1 MSIFGSEA
9 IIKCQ
14 SLHSKLNI
22 YYTGFEFG
30 VFRLNQLTE
39 QILDTLVDFSFGFH
53 NGILEKS
60 YNIRIL
66 REAAKALYKIECFE
80 QAYTKYIKDDSEF
93 DDISDKY
100 NKRGEFGELIL
111 HLLLRDF
118 HSSLPLLSK
127 IYFKDSLGHAV
138 HGFDAVHIAPD
149 INDSTKFSLWLGESK
164 LYATGNSGVKALA
177 KDIEEHFKIDYLRDE
192 FSLISK
198 KIKTGFYSLE
208 QFKDLNKKLE
218 YEEFLQK
225 KEYWLNQI
233 DSKQNLEQIL
243 SSVTIPM
250 LCTYT
255 SDTFAKHN
263 DETTED
269 FMSELK
275 IEIESLEKIFNENLN
290 IPHPVHNLNILL
302 LFFPVPSKK
311 ELVKQLHIE
320 IGKLQ

>member
-14 SLHSKLNI
+14 SPNSKLKI
-22 YYTGFEFG
+22 YYAGFEFG
-30 VFRLNQLTE
+30 IFRWKPLVK
-39 QILDTLVDFSFGFH
+39 QIVEALVDFSFGFH
-53 NGILEKS
+53 LGILENF
-60 YNIRIL
+60 YGIRVL
-66 REAAKALYKIECFE
+66 NDAANALYKIEEFE
-80 QAYTKYIKDDSEF
+80 QAYTKYFMQNSEF
-93 DDISDKY
+93 DDIADKY
-100 NKRGEFGELIL
+100 KKRGEFGELIL

-118 HSSLPLLSK
+118 HGSLPLLSK

-149 INDSTKFSLWLGESK
+149 IDDNTKFSLWLGESK
-164 LYATGNSGVKALA
+164 LYATGDSGVKALA

-233 DSKQNLEQIL
+233 DSKQNLEHIL

-255 SDTFAKHN
+255 SDTFNKHN
-263 DETTED
+263 DETTKE
-269 FMSELK
+269 FMSDLQ
-275 IEIESLEKIFNENLN
+275 IEIESLEKIFKDNLN
-290 IPHPVHNLNILL
+290 IPHPVTNLNVLL

-311 ELVKQLHIE
+311 ELVKQLHFE

>member
-22 YYTGFEFG
+22 YYSGFEFG

-39 QILDTLVDFSFGFH
+39 QILDALVDFSFGFH
-53 NGILEKS
+53 NGILEN
-60 YNIRIL
+60 YYGRRIL
-66 REAAKALYKIECFE
+66 KDAAKALYKIECFE
-80 QAYTKYIKDDSEF
+80 QAYTKYIKEDSEF
-93 DDISDKY
+93 DDIADKY
-100 NKRGEFGELIL
+100 KKRGEFGELIL

-118 HSSLPLLSK
+118 HGSLPLLSK

-149 INDSTKFSLWLGESK
+149 IEDNTKFSLWLGESK
-164 LYATGNSGVKALA
+164 LYATGDRGVKALA
-177 KDIEEHFKIDYLRDE
+177 KDIEEHFKISYLRDE

-198 KIKTGFYSLE
+198 KIKTGFYSSE

-218 YEEFLQK
+218 YEDFLQK

-255 SDTFAKHN
+255 SNTFNKHT
-263 DETTED
+263 DETTEEFIND
-269 FMSELK
+269 LK
-275 IEIESLEKIFNENLN
+275 IEIEFLEKTFKDNLN
-290 IPHPVHNLNILL
+290 IPHPVTNLNILL

-311 ELVKQLHIE
+311 DLVKQLHFE